1 MRGQILSPKLKKAQ
15 VHYITQFT
23 SKKSLKKG
31 IVGLIVGLGL
41 LGTTQ
46 LAQADT
52 VKVKPGDTLSEIA
65 QVHHDT
71 VAHLEK
77 VNQLKD
83 VAVIFP
89 GDTLVTGKTNPKKA
103 KVTDP
108 LKPIENPVQHFN
120 QSQEQLHYEAP
131 KQAQTASQSVTQ
143 VSQQP
148 APVKQD
154 TPAPQPQAQSQNTQ
168 GGSSAEDS
176 IIYDESRGQAGVSNG
191 RYYGLYGMDVSR
203 LHGDYSVAN
212 QRAVAQQYMQ
222 ERYGTWERAREF
234 HNAHNF
240 W

>member
-1 MRGQILSPKLKKAQ
+1 M
-15 VHYITQFT
+15 
-23 SKKSLKKG
+23 KKG

-77 VNQLKD
+77 VNHLKN

-108 LKPIENPVQHFN
+108 LEPVTTHLESFNKPQA
-120 QSQEQLHYEAP
+120 QSHYEAP
-131 KQAQTASQSVTQ
+131 NQAPVASQDVTQ
-143 VSQQP
+143 APQQST
-148 APVKQD
+148 PVKQA
-154 TPAPQPQAQSQNTQ
+154 TPAPQPQNTQ
-168 GGSSAEDS
+168 GSSSAEDS

-212 QRAVAQQYMQ
+212 QRAVAQKYMQ
-222 ERYGTWERAREF
+222 ERYGTWEKARSF
-234 HNAHNF
+234 HQANGF